1 MKRYLLAWFSCISF
15 SLTAAIPAPD
25 AAARKANELRAAHA
39 SARNKENERLRELA
53 ASLEKAGETREAKA
67 VRDAIRPLVTPSG
80 ATRIVPLVE
89 IVPGKRT
96 SKASASGLA
105 NLPERSHAEGA
116 SPKSIRSNS
125 DDGSTGVDLDR
136 IKEWTKIRREAAAE
150 LFDLAK
156 QAFKTGGRLSLA
168 SLWLHEVIE
177 RDPDHAEA
185 RRILGFV
192 PYEGG
197 WATPYAIQMIKSGK
211 ALHPRFGWVDRTWI
225 DRLNA
230 GELPA
235 PIVRGAPIRWVSAA
249 EADAA
254 RSEWENGW
262 KITTEHFVIQS
273 NLPLSEVI
281 VFGRRLEAFRD
292 VFITVMADV
301 IGPAKFSIAR
311 RFADPKLKPTTDSA
325 AHKIFYFATKT
336 QYLDYLKTH
345 DLQADSRSLGIYIPG
360 SKICFFY
367 KNENGAIPDTATLY
381 HETSHQLLFEL
392 AGKGNFQRNPG
403 DFWVFEGLGTY
414 FETVEVLADDSIELG
429 GMIGPRIAQ
438 ALERIAIRGEIVPL
452 DRFVKIGAARFVQP
466 EPNADVYLKYVQAMA
481 LTVFL
486 MRYDGERY
494 RDAFLDYVED
504 AYKGRLTGQASRT
517 LTGRLGVPYDEI
529 EAQFVADLKRF
540 VPRARDR

>member
-1 MKRYLLAWFSCISF
+1 MYRFLNLLLISLAF
-15 SLTAAIPAPD
+15 SLIAAVPAPD
-25 AAARKANELRAAHA
+25 ASARRAGELRAAHA
-39 SARNKENERLRELA
+39 AARNKENERLEALA
-53 ASLEKAGETREAKA
+53 ESLEKAGETREAKA
-67 VRDAIRPLVTPSG
+67 VRDAIRPLVTPLG

-89 IVPGKRT
+89 IVPGKQT
-96 SKASASGLA
+96 AKAPAAGLA
-105 NLPERSHAEGA
+105 NVPERAGAVA
-116 SPKSIRSNS
+116 SPKSHS
-125 DDGSTGVDLDR
+125 DDRSAGVDLDR
-136 IKEWTKIRREAAAE
+136 IKEWPVIRGEAASE
-150 LFDLAK
+150 IFDLAR
-156 QAFKTGGRLSLA
+156 QAFKMGGRLSLA

-177 RDPDHAEA
+177 RDPNHAEA

-197 WATPYAIQMIKSGK
+197 WATPYAIQMIKNGK
-211 ALHPRFGWVDRTWI
+211 ALHPKFGWVDRSWI
-225 DRLNA
+225 ERLDA

-235 PIVRGAPIRWVSAA
+235 PIVRGAPIRWVPAA

-254 RSEWENGW
+254 RSLWENGW

-325 AHKIFYFATKT
+325 AHKIFYFATKD
-336 QYLDYLKTH
+336 QYIDYLRTH
-345 DLQADSRSLGIYIPG
+345 DLQADPRSLGIYIPG

-367 KNENGAIPDTATLY
+367 KNENGAISNTATLY

-414 FETVEVLADDSIELG
+414 FETVEVLGDDSIELG
-429 GMIGPRIAQ
+429 GMTGPRIAT
-438 ALERIAIRGEIVPL
+438 ALERIAVRGEIVPL

-466 EPNADVYLKYVQAMA
+466 EPNVDIYLKYVQAMA

-504 AYKGRLTGQASRT
+504 AYKGRLTGQASRS
-517 LTGRLGVPYDEI
+517 LTGRLGIPYDEL
-529 EAQFVADLKRF
+529 EAQFIKDLKRF
-540 VPRARDR
+540 APRPRNQ